1 MFLTAPAVRSPNTS
15 KADRTLKELAADY
28 GLSDMS
34 NRDGAAVKRAPA
46 VKPAPAKTSSP
57 VRAQSNG
64 GQSGSFFKSK
74 PGILALAVMA
84 AGAGYAVYSTQHDR
98 IKSAGK

>member
-1 MFLTAPAVRSPNTS
+1 MLLTIVTGFVPATARGSEATVRPAPGV
-15 KADRTLKELAADY
+15 LA
-28 GLSDMS
+28 
-34 NRDGAAVKRAPA
+34 AAVKRTPA
-46 VKPAPAKTSSP
+46 VKPAPVRTTRATT
-57 VRAQSNG
+57 RAQANG

-98 IKSAGK
+98 IKSPGK